1 MKLGRTGPVTI
12 VGQPALRSTVN
23 FAFGLAGSKITQAGS
38 VICERGRLMEPANAT
53 VGAINLSKEVYYFME
68 TQGVLHLFQ
77 MV

>member
-1 MKLGRTGPVTI
+1 MKLGRTGPVTT

-38 VICERGRLMEPANAT
+38 VICERGRLMEPAT